1 MRILV
6 CGLGSMGKRRLGI
19 IKRLSPDARICGVDP
34 QKERTEAVRDMT
46 EMTDTDFFKAF
57 KSFEP
62 EAVFVCSPPLTH
74 ADVVLFSL
82 DHGAHT
88 FSEINLTDQGYD
100 NILHAAGR
108 NKKIAFLSSTFLYN
122 KEIKWLIEKIN
133 KERKMGYRYH
143 TGQYLLDWH
152 PWENYQDFFVSKR
165 ETNALR
171 EIMAIEFPWIFKAF
185 GRIADYRCMAEK
197 ISQLNLGYPDMV
209 HLILKHETG
218 SSGTITFDCVSVQ
231 AVRRLEVFNETAF
244 FDWSGTP
251 GTLKC
256 YCPEKKL
263 AETVPLYENIE
274 KKQGYAKFIIENPYV
289 EEVETFFR
297 LIRENKDFGAHGYD
311 QDLKVIDFIN
321 RVEKEYEQS
330 F

>member
-19 IKRLSPDARICGVDP
+19 IRRLLPNARICGVDP
-34 QKERTEAVRDMT
+34 QKERAEAIRDMA

-57 KSFEP
+57 KAFDP

-74 ADVVLFSL
+74 SDVVLFSL

-100 NILHAAGR
+100 RVLHSAEL
-108 NKKIAFLSSTFLYN
+108 NKKLAFLSSTFLYN
-122 KEIKWLIEKIN
+122 KEIKWLIDRIN
-133 KERKMGYRYH
+133 TEGKMGYRYH
-143 TGQYLLDWH
+143 TGQYLPDWH
-152 PWENYQDFFVSKR
+152 PWENYQDFFVSKKQ
-165 ETNALR
+165 TNALR

-185 GRIADYRCMAEK
+185 GRIADYKCMAQK
-197 ISQLNLGYPDMV
+197 ISNLNLDYPDMV
-209 HLILKHETG
+209 HLILKHENG

-231 AVRRLEVFNETAF
+231 AVRRLEVFNGTCF
-244 FDWSGTP
+244 FEWGGTP
-251 GTLKC
+251 GTLKS
-256 YCPEKKL
+256 YCPEKKQ
-263 AETVPLYENIE
+263 AESVSVYEHAENNPD
-274 KKQGYAKFIIENPYV
+274 YAAFIIENPYV

-297 LIRENKDFGAHGYD
+297 LIQENIYDGAHGYD
-311 QDLKVIDFIN
+311 QDLKIIEFIN
-321 RVEKEYEQS
+321 RVEKEYEQG